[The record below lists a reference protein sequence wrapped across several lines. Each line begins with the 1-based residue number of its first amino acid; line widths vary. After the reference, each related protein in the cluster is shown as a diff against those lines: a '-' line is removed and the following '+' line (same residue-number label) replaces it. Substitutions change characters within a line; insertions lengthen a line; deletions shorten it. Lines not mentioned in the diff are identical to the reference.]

1 VSDESEIEKIRGEEV
16 ERGRRPKHSSQRE
29 KLRRLKS
36 LMLHALHKGNR
47 VLFQQVLIDLGQKL
61 NSSEYEA
68 SMKMY
73 EDYQRERR

>member
-1 VSDESEIEKIRGEEV
+1 
-16 ERGRRPKHSSQRE
+16 
-29 KLRRLKS
+29 
-36 LMLHALHKGNR
+36 MLHALHKGNR